1 MTVPAFTGG
10 PAVLFCPA
18 DRPDR
23 YARAAASAD
32 VVVLDLEDGVGA
44 DDKDGARRSL
54 RANPLDPARTV
65 VRVNPAGSP
74 HHGADLDALADTDYT
89 CVMLPKA
96 DGRFVGPLLRH
107 DGVPY
112 AVVAL
117 CETATGVL
125 AAPALAARP
134 DVVALAWG
142 AEDLFASLG
151 GTSSRGAD
159 GRYRDV
165 ARHARSAVLLAG
177 RAAGKPVL
185 DAVHLALDDADGL
198 REEAE
203 DAAACGFAGT
213 LCVHPAQVPVVR
225 AAFAPSEVEVEQAR
239 ALLAAAERTSS
250 GVLRHD
256 GRMIDAPLL
265 AHARAVLARAGLDR
279 AV

>member
-1 MTVPAFTGG
+1 MSVPSFAGG

-23 YARAAASAD
+23 YERAAASAD

-44 DDKDGARRSL
+44 DDKDVARRSL
-54 RANPLDPARTV
+54 RANPLDPGRTV
-65 VRVNPAGSP
+65 VRVNAPGSP
-74 HHGADLDALADTDYT
+74 HHGVDLDALADTAYT
-89 CVMLPKA
+89 TVMLPKA

-117 CETATGVL
+117 CETAAGVL
-125 AAPALAARP
+125 AAPALAARS

-151 GTSSRGAD
+151 GSSSRGAD
-159 GRYRDV
+159 GAYRDV
-165 ARHARSAVLLAG
+165 ARHARSTVLLAG

-185 DAVHLALDDADGL
+185 DAVHLELGDADGL
-198 REEAE
+198 RAEAQ

-213 LCVHPAQVPVVR
+213 LCVHPDQVPVVR
-225 AAFAPSEVEVEQAR
+225 AAFAPSDVEVEQAR
-239 ALLAAAERTSS
+239 ALLEAAARTSA

-265 AHARAVLARAGLDR
+265 AHARAVLARAGKEES
-279 AV
+279 